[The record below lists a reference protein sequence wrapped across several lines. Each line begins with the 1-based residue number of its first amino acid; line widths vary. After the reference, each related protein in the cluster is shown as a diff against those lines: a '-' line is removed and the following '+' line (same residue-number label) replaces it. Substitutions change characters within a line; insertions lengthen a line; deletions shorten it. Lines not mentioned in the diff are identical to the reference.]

1 MNRIINKMLL
11 AGDKSMPEKKSS
23 PDLLIMLLLKT
34 KKEFKNLSKKEIQDI
49 FIKLDKACFSM
60 IWFMEIFKIYL
71 EEQFLIKYCVMM
83 HLILLK
89 ILDIMDIK
97 EV

>member
-1 MNRIINKMLL
+1 MLL

-23 PDLLIMLLLKT
+23 PDLLIVLLLKT

-49 FIKLDKACFSM
+49 FIKLDKACFCM